1 MKNIT
6 INKNNQIQYLV
17 KLYVRNYKTKDG
29 LVNVA
34 KGVYKAYTSN
44 NKDLDIVWIKILVTN
59 IGKHQESNYIAYRK

>member
-29 LVNVA
+29 LVNAA
-34 KGVYKAYTSN
+34 KGVYKTYTSN
-44 NKDLDIVWIKILVTN
+44 NKYLDIVWIKF
-59 IGKHQESNYIAYRK
+59 